1 MYIES
6 VPNRHSP
13 PAILLRESY
22 REGGR
27 VKKRTL
33 LNLSDWPADRIA
45 GFKMLL
51 KGGTV
56 VPSDQQAITIIRSLP
71 HGHVVAA
78 LGTARKIGLDRL
90 LGPDGNRCRDLVLA
104 LVVSRLLDPGSKLA
118 AARALSPDTASS
130 SLGQQLGLGPVDEDE
145 LYIALDWLAVR
156 QPAIETTLAKDHLAG
171 GTLVLYDVSSSYMEG
186 RCCPLAQ
193 YGYNRDGKRGKLQ
206 IVYGLL
212 CAADGCPVAIEV
224 FDGSTAD
231 PVTLTSQ
238 VTKLKERFGL
248 DHVVLVGDRG
258 MITQARIAEDLSTA
272 GLDWITALRAP
283 AIKILRDAGALQ
295 MSLFDERDMAAITS
309 PDFPGERLIV
319 CRNQALAAERA
330 RRREDLLAATGAR
343 TGAHRRGSG
352 PPAPAAARRGRHR
365 SQSRGGA
372 RPAQN
377 GQALHSRHC
386 RQPLWLFPQDRGH
399 RRRGGPRRHLCR
411 AHQPARHGTR
421 RPHHGAQLQVPEP
434 GRARL
439 PLPQERRSADP
450 AGLPLAG
457 RPGARPR
464 VFVHAGL
471 LSGMAH
477 ASASS
482 ADALPRHRQGRRRS
496 TARQRRCQGR
506 ALARRHHQ
514 TDHRADR
521 GWATGSQLPHATGRP
536 CHADPQHPGD
546 CYRSRALVHPV
557 GSAYRS
563 PTEGARSPRPPP
575 YPVMP
580 VARHYLFSEISGLHD
595 HKSSKLRLTRGPR
608 FCTSPGANATKPLL
622 KRRVQ

>member
-71 HGHVVAA
+71 HGHVAAA

-330 RRREDLLAATGAR
+330 RRREDLLAATERELAR
-343 TGAHRRGSG
+343 I
-352 PPAPAAARRGRHR
+352 AAAV
-365 SQSRGGA
+365 A
-372 RPAQN
+372 RQ
-377 GQALHSRHC
+377 
-386 RQPLWLFPQDRGH
+386 RQPLRGAAAIGLKVGAVLDRHKMAKHFTLDIADNRFGFSRKTEDIAAEAALDGIYVVRTSLPATVLDDPTTVRSYKSLSLVERAFRCLKSVDLQIRPVYHWLADRV
-399 RRRGGPRRHLCR
+399 R
-411 AHQPARHGTR
+411 AHVFLCMLAYYLEWHMRQRLAPMLYHDTDKDVAEAQRASVVAKAERSPAAITKQTTGQT
-421 RPHHGAQLQVPEP
+421 E
-434 GRARL
+434 
-439 PLPQERRSADP
+439 D
-450 AGLPLAG
+450 GLPVHSFRTLLADLATLTRNTLVTAIDPERSFTLSARPTALQQKALDLLG
-457 RPGARPR
+457 RPRT
-464 VFVHAGL
+464 
-471 LSGMAH
+471 
-477 ASASS
+477 
-482 ADALPRHRQGRRRS
+482 Q
-496 TARQRRCQGR
+496 
-506 ALARRHHQ
+506 
-514 TDHRADR
+514 
-521 GWATGSQLPHATGRP
+521 
-536 CHADPQHPGD
+536 
-546 CYRSRALVHPV
+546 
-557 GSAYRS
+557 
-563 PTEGARSPRPPP
+563 
-575 YPVMP
+575 
-580 VARHYLFSEISGLHD
+580 
-595 HKSSKLRLTRGPR
+595 
-608 FCTSPGANATKPLL
+608 
-622 KRRVQ
+622 